1 MSLST
6 SLSRLLQPYLILHKF
21 LVTFLDYPQENV
33 SLEEC
38 NDIAFLKEIGYMF
51 LNDLDCLLDLLIFD
65 KVDDLNFFIKQK
77 FLVLVVIL
85 PIQLSLLFLSV
96 ELI

>member
-1 MSLST
+1 M
-6 SLSRLLQPYLILHKF
+6 
-21 LVTFLDYPQENV
+21 

-38 NDIAFLKEIGYMF
+38 NDIAFLKEIRYILF
-51 LNDLDCLLDLLIFD
+51 NDLDCLLDLLIFD